1 MTIEALIN
9 SLMTS
14 DTNSLGLLDIVL
26 TMVIPFILSYP
37 ITFVYRYTQ
46 KHNNYSTSFVH
57 AIFLFS
63 TLSAIITLLI
73 GSNIARA
80 FGLVGAL
87 SIIRFRNALKDPID
101 AVYIFWAL
109 AVGMA
114 AGTGF
119 YFAAVLLVLFCCA
132 MILFLHFTG
141 YGTSKY
147 VDSVLKII
155 TSVENESAAVPQVLK
170 ILKSK
175 TKSAEQMNIMFD
187 SKGGTKTYIY
197 NIRLPSKANTDALT
211 KSVAEVSGIEEV
223 HHLNREAFLFAN
235 V

>member
-1 MTIEALIN
+1 MTFEAFLN
-9 SLMTS
+9 SLMVS
-14 DTNSLGLLDIVL
+14 DTNSLGIMDIL
-26 TMVIPFILSYP
+26 ITMALPFALNFP
-37 ITFVYRYTQ
+37 ITWVYRYTQ
-46 KHNNYSTSFVH
+46 KHNNYSESFVH
-57 AIFLFS
+57 SLFLFS

-119 YFAAVLLVLFCCA
+119 YFAAIILVAFCCI
-132 MILFLHFTG
+132 MVLFLHYSG
-141 YGTSKY
+141 YGRSKY
-147 VDSVLKII
+147 VDSVLKVI
-155 TSVENESAAVPQVLK
+155 TKVSNEAQSLPEITKALK
-170 ILKSK
+170 AN
-175 TKSAEQMNIMFD
+175 TKAAEQMNVIFD
-187 SKGGTKTYIY
+187 SSSDNKTYIY
-197 NIRLPSKANTDALT
+197 NIRLKNNAESKKLTDAI
-211 KSVAEVSGIEEV
+211 AAVSGVSSV
-223 HHLNREAFLFAN
+223 HHLNREAFLFSN

>member
-1 MTIEALIN
+1 MTIDAFLN
-9 SLMTS
+9 SLMVS
-14 DTNSLGLLDIVL
+14 DTNSLGFMDILITMALPFLLN
-26 TMVIPFILSYP
+26 FP
-37 ITFVYRYTQ
+37 ITWVYRYTQ
-46 KHNNYSTSFVH
+46 KHNNYSTTFVH
-57 AIFLFS
+57 SLFLFS

-109 AVGMA
+109 GVGMA

-119 YFAAVLLVLFCCA
+119 YFAAILLVAFCCL

-141 YGTSKY
+141 YGESKY

-155 TSVENESAAVPQVLK
+155 TTVSEE
-170 ILKSK
+170 SK
-175 TKSAEQMNIMFD
+175 TLPEVAKALKTNTKAAEQMNVIFD
-187 SKGGTKTYIY
+187 SDSDQKTYIY
-197 NIRLPSKANTDALT
+197 NIRLKKSADSKSLVEAMTALSGV
-211 KSVAEVSGIEEV
+211 KSA
-223 HHLNREAFLFAN
+223 HHLNREAFLFSN

>member
-1 MTIEALIN
+1 MTIEAFLN
-9 SLMTS
+9 TLMIS
-14 DTNSLGLLDIVL
+14 DTNSLGLMDILL
-26 TMVIPFILSYP
+26 TMALPFVLSYP

-57 AIFLFS
+57 SIFLFS
-63 TLSAIITLLI
+63 TLSAVVTLLI

-119 YFAAVLLVLFCCA
+119 YFAAVLFVVFCCA

-155 TSVENESAAVPQVLK
+155 TTVDKEVEAVPQVLK
-170 ILKSK
+170 AIKSRTK
-175 TKSAEQMNIMFD
+175 TAEQMNVLFD
-187 SKGGTKTYIY
+187 SKSSTKTYIY
-197 NIRLPSKANTDALT
+197 NIRMPSKANTDDLT
-211 KSVAEVSGIEEV
+211 NTVAKIDGIEEV
-223 HHLNREAFLFAN
+223 HHLNREAFLFSN